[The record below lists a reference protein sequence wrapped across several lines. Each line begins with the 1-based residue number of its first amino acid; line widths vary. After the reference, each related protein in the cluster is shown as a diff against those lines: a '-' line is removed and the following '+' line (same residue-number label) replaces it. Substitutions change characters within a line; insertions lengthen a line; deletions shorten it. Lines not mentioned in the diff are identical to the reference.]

1 MKIDDREH
9 NLVRNAVTAVLL
21 SSVLVGCSSIPEVG
35 TPAFSQYK
43 KEQREEQRV
52 EVMEEMPDWF
62 MEPPVGDDYLYVA
75 ATAISPDLQ
84 MSIDKAV
91 MDGKTNLADRLNSL
105 MSGKLKRYVE
115 ESGNVENIEFV
126 QQMERISQSL
136 FTDVNTSGYRVTE
149 KKLIK
154 VQKGYRAFVLIEYPL
169 GNANYVLVEGVK
181 KNQKAHAKLR
191 ASKAF
196 AALEDEIEA
205 ARGVTKNSK

>member
-115 ESGNVENIEFV
+115 
-126 QQMERISQSL
+126 
-136 FTDVNTSGYRVTE
+136 
-149 KKLIK
+149 
-154 VQKGYRAFVLIEYPL
+154 
-169 GNANYVLVEGVK
+169 
-181 KNQKAHAKLR
+181 
-191 ASKAF
+191 
-196 AALEDEIEA
+196 
-205 ARGVTKNSK
+205 